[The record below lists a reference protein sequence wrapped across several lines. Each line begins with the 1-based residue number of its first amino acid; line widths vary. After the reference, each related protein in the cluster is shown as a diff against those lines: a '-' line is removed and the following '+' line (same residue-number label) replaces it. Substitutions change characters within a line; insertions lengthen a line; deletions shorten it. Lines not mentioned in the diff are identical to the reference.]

1 MTAHRIF
8 YMKQTTLFLTATLLG
23 QALVSGESVTV
34 DSQADWEKAIAS
46 SNGVAVANGTVSPN
60 GKTGQLK
67 TKLKR
72 FDRKRSALS
81 LTIRQSPVWQ
91 NWNPIENLGPANLRD
106 APVLLT
112 VGPGNYWMFGRYGNN
127 KPKAKRGEQAKRL
140 AKFTPQEAKLEGF
153 DMPLQ
158 TTRFPNQYNAPGG
171 LNPGKGGY
179 HAWQSLSL
187 IHI

>member
-1 MTAHRIF
+1 M
-8 YMKQTTLFLTATLLG
+8 
-23 QALVSGESVTV
+23 
-34 DSQADWEKAIAS
+34 
-46 SNGVAVANGTVSPN
+46 
-60 GKTGQLK
+60 
-67 TKLKR
+67 
-72 FDRKRSALS
+72 
-81 LTIRQSPVWQ
+81 
-91 NWNPIENLGPANLRD
+91 
-106 APVLLT
+106 LLT

-179 HAWQSLSL
+179 HAWQSRDMKNWVHHGPVTEGFPAGLPVPSGSMARRTFTTTSRT
-187 IHI
+187 IRIRTCTWMTIFSTVSPAKTWASPWRIRRTVRTPVSSATSTATCT